1 MGRSAAPSSAAYIY
15 PLGHLILVIPRTAAM
30 IVLIP
35 KNGFCRSR
43 DLLFGDSEKEA
54 DSSVRLS
61 LLRLHGFDAADR
73 GMTKTNY
80 LRCSLHV

>member
-1 MGRSAAPSSAAYIY
+1 MGRSAAPSSAAPIF
-15 PLGHLILVIPRTAAM
+15 PLGQLTVVIPRTAAI

-43 DLLFGDSEKEA
+43 DPLFGRSEKEA

-61 LLRLHGFDAADR
+61 LLRLLGRDVARND
-73 GMTKTNY
+73 KNK
-80 LRCSLHV
+80 LHRAFTAR